1 MKQVNLTTNESL
13 RFFFDKETSP
23 YVEGS
28 FAKMGKDRHI
38 PPLGLSAQFI
48 SLSNTSELSQPQP

>member
-28 FAKMGKDRHI
+28 FAKMGKVFFFTFYFFSWKI
-38 PPLGLSAQFI
+38 
-48 SLSNTSELSQPQP
+48 